1 MKEKKVKWVII
12 LLVLILIAIVADTT
26 VRLSVPAKPK
36 KSSRWLAI
44 PIKFAMENPDCTNKL
59 IKAANLTNI
68 RIVPSGT
75 LEARRYNQSKLYKIL
90 R

>member
-36 KSSRWLAI
+36 KSSRCLAI

-68 RIVPSGT
+68 RIVPSGI
-75 LEARRYNQSKLYKIL
+75 LEGRRYIKTNVSKIL
-90 R
+90 H